1 MLERIALTMRRN
13 ALIAAE
19 NGNEPLEELLDSVG
33 RALRAEAKEISQAD
47 IAIAEKVVLRAV
59 DMIARFDAMYLG
71 HPVISPLN
79 RARCDIS

>member
-1 MLERIALTMRRN
+1 MLERIALTMQRN

-19 NGNEPLEELLDSVG
+19 NGNEPLEKLLDTVG
-33 RALRAEAKEISQAD
+33 RALKAEAKEISQAD

-59 DMIARFDAMYLG
+59 DMIARFDTMYPG

-79 RARCDIS
+79 